1 VEDLYR
7 TVDPNAPVLYDT
19 FISQDVCVNSA
30 GTVGSDDT
38 LCPDLDGSQTNPPP
52 FQGCEPDCTY
62 GADPAILPASTPG
75 CEAEGTCWQGDNMR
89 FEVCRP
95 LKCRVENV
103 TPPPREAPAGG
114 AGWRVARWH
123 GDERGAREPAQVA
136 EAPLPAPSLPWV
148 AGAPGTANGA
158 PAAPA
163 GSLTATA
170 PSASG
175 SSIPFGDRLAELSL
189 GLSAGRLSTPG
200 PSPTRTEFVASGSDP
215 GAGWELPDPP
225 DTAPAARTQAG
236 GISLPPLLIAGG
248 SAKTFRWEFFAWDH
262 LGSVRVVT
270 DAAGTKVWETKYLP
284 FGEEIGPPAPSEN
297 SHRFTGHERDGDIA
311 SDYMMARH
319 YSPGLA
325 RFLSVDPEAA
335 FGAPTLMN
343 RLAYVAGDPINA
355 YDPDGRFGRNH
366 HEDLMNAW
374 RYPPPFAEA
383 VKKVDWIIPGAAAL
397 FHPSEHF
404 GGMEKARAM
413 TEEAIK
419 AYRNGDKA
427 SAKKYLAVAAH
438 TAMDAAAHKDAN
450 GKPVGPVK
458 HLVCAAVY
466 VCNPDKHNLEPKEA
480 EAKEN
485 VAEVVSTFLVGT
497 EMSRQEFD
505 DWWGKMTERE
515 KAAIEAALDRSEFE
529 RDYERITGKP
539 ASPEFGVEFP
549 MAEAQPY
556 LAQGFQVRIDGGN
569 ITDPV
574 CGGRGGGRALC
585 PFYDSRGRSGGRGD
599 GF

>member
-1 VEDLYR
+1 
-7 TVDPNAPVLYDT
+7 VD
-19 FISQDVCVNSA
+19 SA

-225 DTAPAARTQAG
+225 DTAPAARTNAG

-284 FGEEIGPPAPSEN
+284 FGEEIGPPAASGN
-297 SHRFTGHERDGDIA
+297 THRFTSHERDAESALDAMG
-311 SDYMMARH
+311 AR
-319 YSPGLA
+319 YYAYAGA
-325 RFLSVDPEAA
+325 RFLSVDRAGANPRNAQSWNKYGYVLNRPTTFLDPSGEMAIFFSGA
-335 FGAPTLMN
+335 FSGKGSGMYGAYSGFT
-343 RLAYVAGDPINA
+343 AHKGVE
-355 YDPDGRFGRNH
+355 GRFIRGF
-366 HEDLMNAW
+366 W
-374 RYPPPFAEA
+374 QF
-383 VKKVDWIIPGAAAL
+383 IPGVVSHKASRGVDLAKDNKTGVLSILGYSRGGIAARNAARDYGGRVDLLLMADPELRSNLKVSSNVKMAIHVSNGDAMASAADPTKTTVINLNVPAGTKHTAVDDLAKDLARDLAL
-397 FHPSEHF
+397 AAEQGKLSTSTVRAKAEEYGLTVESVSEAT
-404 GGMEKARAM
+404 GGGEAEEEGNR
-413 TEEAIK
+413 EAI
-419 AYRNGDKA
+419 AFSSLDPG
-427 SAKKYLAVAAH
+427 SAA
-438 TAMDAAAHKDAN
+438 
-450 GKPVGPVK
+450 GQ
-458 HLVCAAVY
+458 
-466 VCNPDKHNLEPKEA
+466 
-480 EAKEN
+480 
-485 VAEVVSTFLVGT
+485 FQGT
-497 EMSRQEFD
+497 GMS
-505 DWWGKMTERE
+505 
-515 KAAIEAALDRSEFE
+515 
-529 RDYERITGKP
+529 
-539 ASPEFGVEFP
+539 
-549 MAEAQPY
+549 
-556 LAQGFQVRIDGGN
+556 VRMDGGDV
-569 ITDPV
+569 TDPV
-574 CGGRGGGRALC
+574 CGGGGGGRANC
-585 PFYDSRGRSGGRGD
+585 PIYDTGGRRGGD
-599 GF
+599 W